1 MNNTDQPTG
10 MKAFTVIWF
19 GQLISML
26 GSGMTNFAVSFWV
39 FQETGEAT
47 ALTWAIFFFIAP
59 SVFLSPVAGAIVD
72 RSNRKTI
79 MILSDLAAGVAT
91 LFLLTMLA
99 LGDLQIW
106 HIYVANLLAG
116 AFNSFQ
122 FPAYSA
128 AVTLMLPKKHYGR
141 ASGMISLAGS
151 ASQILAPAFAGALL
165 APIGLVGIMTIDV
178 VTFLFAIGTLLF
190 VFIPQPTPSAN
201 GRTGQGNLWQ
211 ESGYGFRYIFDRPS
225 LLGLQLV
232 FFAINFI
239 AMLGFAVMVPM
250 ILARTGNNEVAL
262 ASVQS
267 LGAVGGVAGG
277 LLLSTWGGPRR
288 KVHGVLGGMILVSLL
303 GQALMGVGQGLFIW
317 ATAAFLLQ
325 FFLPI
330 LNGSNQAI
338 WQAKVAPDVQGRVF
352 AVRRLIAQVT
362 APIATAV
369 AGPLAD
375 RLFEP
380 ALREGGAWVGT
391 FGWLVGTGPGAG
403 MGLMFVITGLA
414 GALIGLSGYLFPVIR
429 HAETLLPDHVAATD
443 EGEETAVATP
453 VVTETA

>member
-1 MNNTDQPTG
+1 

-26 GSGMTNFAVSFWV
+26 GSGMTNFAVSFWI

-72 RSNRKTI
+72 RSNRKTV

-99 LGDLQIW
+99 LGNLQIW

-141 ASGMISLAGS
+141 ASGMIALAGS

-165 APIGLVGIMTIDV
+165 GPIGLVGIMLIDV
-178 VTFLFAIGTLLF
+178 VTFLFAIGSLF
-190 VFIPQPTPSAN
+190 IVPIPQPSLTETGRSA
-201 GRTGQGNLWQ
+201 QGSLWQ
-211 ESGYGFRYIFDRPS
+211 ESGYGFRYIFARPS

-250 ILARTGNNEVAL
+250 ILARTGNNEVTL

-267 LGAVGGVAGG
+267 LGAIGGVIGG
-277 LLLSTWGGPRR
+277 VLLSVWGGPRR
-288 KVHGVLGGMILVSLL
+288 KVHGVLGGMMLVSLC
-303 GQALMGVGQGLFIW
+303 GQALMGVGQGLFVW
-317 ATAAFLLQ
+317 AMAAFLLQ

-362 APIATAV
+362 APVATAV

-375 RLFEP
+375 HLFEP
-380 ALREGGAWVGT
+380 ALREGGVWVGA

-403 MGLMFVITGLA
+403 MGLMFVMTGLV
-414 GALIGLSGYLFPVIR
+414 GAVVGLSGYLFPAIR
-429 HAETLLPDHVAATD
+429 DVEALLPDHVAAED
-443 EGEETAVATP
+443 RAAADEETAVMLST
-453 VVTETA
+453 TAEGAPAD